1 MHSVADRSS
10 GQGPTTTLDALEGD
24 SRFHPHRTAHDQL
37 ALQQQQEQPPWAGA
51 GGGHGGGGIQP
62 ALPPAYQQL
71 QLHQQVPGL
80 EQQPP
85 FSPGNGGGHGGPRI
99 HTPAP
104 PPSQQLPL
112 QLSGLVQEQPL
123 LGDAGGGHG
132 GGRQHAPASQP
143 ASHELFS
150 QGIFPPAPGGG
161 HGGSTLNAA
170 PSMRPTA
177 MTPQQHGPTLSGH
190 FNSDSHLLRTPVTG
204 NAGALAAEHAVL
216 ENVRKWLVRK
226 EGDSDKK
233 EWYGKLL
240 ASVSPPGGGFGY

>member
-71 QLHQQVPGL
+71 HQLALPPAYHQQQLHQQVPGL

-104 PPSQQLPL
+104 
-112 QLSGLVQEQPL
+112 
-123 LGDAGGGHG
+123 
-132 GGRQHAPASQP
+132 QP

-150 QGIFPPAPGGG
+150 QGIFPPATGGG